1 MSAKH
6 VPEGYHTVTP
16 YLVVN
21 NVAELIEFLK
31 RTFGAEERELLSK
44 PDGGIMHA
52 EVMIGDSVV
61 MMGEP
66 SDESE
71 VIPALLYLYV
81 DDCDAVYERALEA
94 GATSL
99 REPEDQFYGD
109 RSAAVDDA
117 FGNHWWLATH
127 VEDVPAEEMQRRA
140 ASREDR

>member
-31 RTFGAEERELLSK
+31 RTFGAEERELLST

-127 VEDVPAEEMQRRA
+127 VEDVPTKEMQRRA